1 MAWIV
6 WLFLGLVVVGGI
18 VLYNHLAQLRV
29 TVDSAWSDVD
39 VQLKRR
45 HDLVPNLVNV
55 VKGYASHEQRTF
67 EAVVAARQAAITAR
81 TPEARQQAE
90 AALGL
95 GLGNLFALAEN
106 YPDLKAATGFTALQ
120 HQLAAI
126 EDALQNARR
135 YYNAVVRD
143 FNTRLVQFPS
153 NLVAAGFGF
162 RSATFFRL
170 DGEAE
175 RQVPNVQFPG

>member
-1 MAWIV
+1 MAWIL
-6 WLFLGLVVVGGI
+6 WTLLGLVVVGGI
-18 VLYNHLAQLRV
+18 VLYNQLARLRV
-29 TVDSAWSDVD
+29 AVDSAWSDVD
-39 VQLKRR
+39 VQLRRR

-55 VKGYASHEQRTF
+55 VKGYAGHEQRTF

-81 TPEARQQAE
+81 SPEARQQAE

-106 YPDLKAATGFTALQ
+106 YPDLKAAAGFTALQ
-120 HQLAAI
+120 QQLAAI
-126 EDALQNARR
+126 EEALQNARR

-153 NLVAAGFGF
+153 NLVAASGGFH
-162 RSATFFRL
+162 RASFFRL
-170 DGEAE
+170 DGEE
-175 RQVPNVQFPG
+175 QRLVPNVQFPG

>member
-1 MAWIV
+1 MAWFLWTV
-6 WLFLGLVVVGGI
+6 LGLAVVGTI
-18 VLYNHLAQLRV
+18 VLYNRLAQLRV

-55 VKGYASHEQRTF
+55 VKGYAGHERRTF
-67 EAVVAARQAAITAR
+67 EAVVAARQAAVTAR

-90 AALGL
+90 AALGR

-106 YPDLKAATGFTALQ
+106 YPELKAATGFTALQ
-120 HQLAAI
+120 HQLASI
-126 EDALQNARR
+126 EEALQNARR

-143 FNTRLVQFPS
+143 YNTRLVQFPS

-162 RSATFFRL
+162 RRATFFRL
-170 DGEAE
+170 DGEVE
-175 RQVPNVQFPG
+175 RQVPEVTFPG